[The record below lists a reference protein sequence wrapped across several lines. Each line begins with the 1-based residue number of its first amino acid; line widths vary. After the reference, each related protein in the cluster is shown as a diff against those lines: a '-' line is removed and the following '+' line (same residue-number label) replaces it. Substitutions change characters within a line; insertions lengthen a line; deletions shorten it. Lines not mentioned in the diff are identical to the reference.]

1 MKRKSKIY
9 QDVIF
14 ITIKD
19 DKQIQNIKI
28 RKDYPLPIQ
37 LTDKEIS
44 PEKGITSEAIIAGL
58 IIVIAEGVTQLKNVD
73 TLKKVDLEEAFAY
86 YKELLLFLQPDA
98 LKTLSLAGIARSN
111 AEDFEFATQ
120 LFSAVINLS
129 HSDVS
134 YINLATMYA
143 KQASKYQ
150 KEKNIKLS
158 EIADDNLFSTLHEGL
173 EFNPSSVS
181 LKAELGAYHLRHKD
195 LDVSYEYFNSFLE
208 NAPDGKQKNEITKI
222 VSDLKEILDDDN
234 AIFSAYDQIML
245 QNFDKALS
253 ILDNFQKNNSD
264 AWEGWFLRGWTLR
277 CQQKF
282 EEAKSSLLISIEKD
296 FGRSEIYNELS
307 LCCKALEE
315 TELAKEYLSIANELD
330 EENVIYLANLS
341 FLHLADK
348 EFDKAK
354 YYLEKARVLDENDPQ
369 VKALIEEY
377 EGITGEKL
385 GEVIKEEFVDNSQIE
400 DFVKSSK
407 ENGKSLRE
415 I

>member
-19 DKQIQNIKI
+19 NKEINNIKI
-28 RKDYPLPIQ
+28 LKEYPLPVQ

-58 IIVIAEGVTQLKNVD
+58 IIVVAEGVEQLKNVD
-73 TLKKVDLEEAFAY
+73 TLNKVNLEEAFSY

-98 LKTLSLAGIARSN
+98 IKTLSLAGIARSN

-129 HSDVS
+129 HTDTS

-150 KEKNIKLS
+150 KENNLKIS

-173 EFNPSSVS
+173 EYNPSSIS

-195 LDVSYEYFNSFLE
+195 LDISYDYFNSFLE
-208 NAPDGKQKNEITKI
+208 NAPEGKQRSEIQKI

-234 AIFSAYDQIML
+234 AIVSAYDQIML
-245 QNFDKALS
+245 ENFDKAIS
-253 ILDNFQKNNSD
+253 ILDNFQKNNPD
-264 AWEGWFLRGWTLR
+264 AWEGWFLRGWALR

-282 EEAKSSLLISIEKD
+282 EEAKKSLLTSIEKD

-315 TELAKEYLSIANELD
+315 NELAKEYLNIANELD

-341 FLHLADK
+341 FLYLADK

-377 EGITGEKL
+377 EGLTGEKL
-385 GEVIKEEFVDNSQIE
+385 GEIIKEEFVDNSTIE
-400 DFVKSSK
+400 EFLETSK
-407 ENGKSLRE
+407 ENGNTLRE

>member
-19 DKQIQNIKI
+19 NKEIQNLKI
-28 RKDYPLPIQ
+28 RKEYPLPVQ

-44 PEKGITSEAIIAGL
+44 PDKGITSEAIIAGL
-58 IIVIAEGVTQLKNVD
+58 IIVVSEGVEQLKNVE
-73 TLKKVDLEEAFAY
+73 TLKDADHEKAFSY

-98 LKTLSLAGIARSN
+98 EKTLSLAGIARSN

-120 LFSAVINLS
+120 LFTAVINLS
-129 HSDVS
+129 PSDTN

-143 KQASKYQ
+143 KQASKYK
-150 KEKNIKLS
+150 KENNTKLS
-158 EIADDNLFSTLHEGL
+158 DIAEDNLFSVLHEGL
-173 EFNPSSVS
+173 EKNPSSYA

-195 LDVSYEYFNSFLE
+195 LDVAYEFFNSFLE
-208 NAPDGKQKNEITKI
+208 NSPKGKQREEISKI
-222 VSDLKEILDDDN
+222 VSDLKEILDDEN

-245 QNFDKALS
+245 ENFDKALS
-253 ILDNFQKNNSD
+253 ILDNFQKNNAD
-264 AWEGWFLRGWTLR
+264 AWEGWFLRGWALR

-282 EEAKSSLLISIEKD
+282 EEAKKSLLISIEKD
-296 FGRSEIYNELS
+296 FGKSEIYNELS

-315 TELAKEYLSIANELD
+315 TELAKEYLNIANELD

-354 YYLEKARVLDENDPQ
+354 YYLEKARALDENDPQ

-377 EGITGEKL
+377 EVITGEKL
-385 GEVIKEEFVDNSQIE
+385 GEVIKEEFLDNSQIE
-400 DFVKSSK
+400 DFVETSK
-407 ENGKSLRE
+407 DSGKTLRE